1 MPLEGIPAEIA
12 LWVAETLA
20 ARLAGSIESM
30 TGERPAVEVRAA
42 GPDAPAEGAL
52 WWQQPLS
59 PGPQAALW
67 IGGTEETWLAIG
79 RHTLRSAGIDTAE
92 SAEARNTFLEIA
104 SQAFS
109 GLCQALSDRLKTQ
122 LSCVNGAEA
131 AGPAPDSTPFEIDVV
146 LTGFEPLKLL
156 LNVSPNLVVSV
167 AEAESGGLECQK
179 AGPPVPVERSATS
192 DSDSRVAS
200 TKTGKTLDLL
210 LEVELPVSVS
220 FGRADLAL
228 KDVLKLTTGS
238 IVELNRA
245 VSEPVEVIVNNCV
258 IARGEVVVI
267 EGNYGVRIH
276 EIISR
281 DKRLR
286 TLR

>member
-1 MPLEGIPAEIA
+1 MPLEGVPAEIA
-12 LWVAETLA
+12 LWVAETWA

-42 GPDAPAEGAL
+42 GPNALGEDAL
-52 WWQQPLS
+52 WRQQPLS
-59 PGPQAALW
+59 LGPQATLW
-67 IGGTEETWLAIG
+67 IGAAEETWLAIG

-122 LSCVNGAEA
+122 FSCLDGAA
-131 AGPAPDSTPFEIDVV
+131 AAAPAPDSAPFEIDVV

-156 LNVSPNLVVSV
+156 LNVSPDLAISV
-167 AEAESGGLECQK
+167 AELQTGGPERQE
-179 AGPPVPVERSATS
+179 ADPPVPAERPAPS
-192 DSDSRVAS
+192 DSADRTARS
-200 TKTGKTLDLL
+200 KTGKTLELL

-245 VSEPVEVIVNNCV
+245 ISEPVEVIVNNCV

>member
-1 MPLEGIPAEIA
+1 MPLEGVPAEIA
-12 LWVAETLA
+12 LWVAESWA

-67 IGGTEETWLAIG
+67 LGGTEQTWLAIG

-109 GLCQALSDRLKTQ
+109 GLCQTLSDRLKTQ

-131 AGPAPDSTPFEIDVV
+131 AAPAPDSTPFEIDVV
-146 LTGFEPLKLL
+146 LTGFEPLKLR
-156 LNVSPNLVVSV
+156 LNVSPNLAASV
-167 AEAESGGLECQK
+167 AQPESGGLALQN
-179 AGPPVPVERSATS
+179 AGPPVPVERSAPL
-192 DSDSRVAS
+192 DSAGPSAR
-200 TKTGKTLDLL
+200 KTGKTLDLL

>member
-1 MPLEGIPAEIA
+1 MPAQGVPPEIA
-12 LWVAETLA
+12 LWIAETWA
-20 ARLAGSIESM
+20 TRLADSIGTM

-42 GPDAPAEGAL
+42 IPDAGPPGVL
-52 WWQQPLS
+52 WREQPLS
-59 PGPQAALW
+59 LRPQAAVW
-67 IGGTEETWLAIG
+67 IGAPQESWLAIG
-79 RHTLRSAGIDTAE
+79 RHTLASAGIETTE
-92 SAEARNTFLEIA
+92 SADARNTFLEIA

-122 LSCVNGAEA
+122 VSCLNGAA
-131 AGPAPDSTPFEIDVV
+131 TAGPSPDGLPFHIGLL
-146 LTGFEPLKLL
+146 LTGSEPLQLRL
-156 LNVSPNLVVSV
+156 SVSPDLVQAVAD
-167 AEAESGGLECQK
+167 AEAGGGEPQQ
-179 AGPPVPVERSATS
+179 AGPPVPVERSALAEAAGQIARS
-192 DSDSRVAS
+192 
-200 TKTGKTLDLL
+200 KTGKTLDLL

-238 IVELNRA
+238 IVELNRSI
-245 VSEPVEVIVNNCV
+245 SEPVEVIVNNCV

-267 EGNYGVRIH
+267 DGDYGVRIH

>member
-1 MPLEGIPAEIA
+1 MPAEGVPAEIA
-12 LWVAETLA
+12 LWVAETWA
-20 ARLAGSIESM
+20 TRLADSIETM
-30 TGERPAVEVRAA
+30 TGERPAVEARAA
-42 GPDAPAEGAL
+42 IPVAGPPEAL
-52 WWQQPLS
+52 WWEQPLS
-59 PGPQAALW
+59 LRPEAILW
-67 IGGTEETWLAIG
+67 IGAPEESWLAIG
-79 RHTLRSAGIDTAE
+79 RHTLASAGIETAE
-92 SAEARNTFLEIA
+92 SAEARNTFLEIS

-109 GLCQALSDRLKTQ
+109 GLCQALSARLKTPV
-122 LSCVNGAEA
+122 SCLNCAET
-131 AGPAPDSTPFEIDVV
+131 AGPAPDGLSFDIGV
-146 LTGFEPLKLL
+146 LLSGSEPLQLR
-156 LNVSPNLVVSV
+156 LNISPGLVESV
-167 AEAESGGLECQK
+167 VGAETGGLERQK
-179 AGPPVPVERSATS
+179 ASLPVPVERSAPAEAAEQIARS
-192 DSDSRVAS
+192 
-200 TKTGKTLDLL
+200 KTGKTLDLL

-245 VSEPVEVIVNNCV
+245 ISEPVEVIVNNCV

-267 EGNYGVRIH
+267 DGDYGVRIH